1 MSGGLQLGPLS
12 VVALWGSGLWGEVDG
27 GDQACFILPYRG
39 SGQFRQAGQSL
50 SNLAGRTLLYLPPEP
65 WRTSNDAMGGITIRL
80 DPAQIRQVASTMAGP
95 LVDPERW
102 IDLGRHPLML
112 PVHQIPNGDLQFQRL
127 YRLMAF
133 IHGLLLSHG
142 SLAQSLRLDDLLLRQ
157 LVQLLAPWMLA
168 EPAEGL
174 QRQTDTIDEL
184 VDWIHAHCHQP
195 ISLSELEQRSHYSR
209 RSLQYAFKARFG
221 CGPMQYLRRQRL
233 WRAKRQLEQPGSLT
247 SISRVAMACGY
258 ISLASFSRDF
268 QRTFGISP
276 SKLLRNHRD
285 RSDPPCRTPDPR
297 T

>member
-1 MSGGLQLGPLS
+1 
-12 VVALWGSGLWGEVDG
+12 
-27 GDQACFILPYRG
+27 
-39 SGQFRQAGQSL
+39 
-50 SNLAGRTLLYLPPEP
+50 
-65 WRTSNDAMGGITIRL
+65 
-80 DPAQIRQVASTMAGP
+80 MAG
-95 LVDPERW
+95 
-102 IDLGRHPLML
+102 PLML

-142 SLAQSLRLDDLLLRQ
+142 SLAQSLRLDDLLL
-157 LVQLLAPWMLA
+157 
-168 EPAEGL
+168 
-174 QRQTDTIDEL
+174 
-184 VDWIHAHCHQP
+184 
-195 ISLSELEQRSHYSR
+195 
-209 RSLQYAFKARFG
+209 
-221 CGPMQYLRRQRL
+221 
-233 WRAKRQLEQPGSLT
+233 RQLEQPGSLT